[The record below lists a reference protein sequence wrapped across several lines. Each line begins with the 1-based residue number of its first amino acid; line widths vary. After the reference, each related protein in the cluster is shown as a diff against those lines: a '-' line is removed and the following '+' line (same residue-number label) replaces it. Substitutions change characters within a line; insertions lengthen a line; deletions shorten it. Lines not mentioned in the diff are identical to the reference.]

1 MKLGGNIMKAIFMCM
16 AIDPFFAIL
25 AIGQF
30 ISYLGFISVS
40 VFVCKKVVSRR

>member
-1 MKLGGNIMKAIFMCM
+1 MKTIIMCM

-30 ISYLGFISVS
+30 ISYLGFISIS
-40 VFVCKKVVSRR
+40 VFVCKKVLSRR

>member
-40 VFVCKKVVSRR
+40 VFVCKKVLSRR

>member
-1 MKLGGNIMKAIFMCM
+1 MKLGG
-16 AIDPFFAIL
+16 IDHEDNNYVYGNRSVFAIL

-40 VFVCKKVVSRR
+40 VFVCRKVLSRR

>member
-1 MKLGGNIMKAIFMCM
+1 MKTIIMCM
-16 AIDPFFAIL
+16 AIDPFFAIF

-40 VFVCKKVVSRR
+40 VFVCKKVLSRR

>member
-1 MKLGGNIMKAIFMCM
+1 MKAIFMCM

-30 ISYLGFISVS
+30 ISYLGFIFVSVS
-40 VFVCKKVVSRR
+40 VCKKVLSHQ

>member
-1 MKLGGNIMKAIFMCM
+1 MKTIIMCM

-30 ISYLGFISVS
+30 ISYLGFIIFWVNMQL
-40 VFVCKKVVSRR
+40 K